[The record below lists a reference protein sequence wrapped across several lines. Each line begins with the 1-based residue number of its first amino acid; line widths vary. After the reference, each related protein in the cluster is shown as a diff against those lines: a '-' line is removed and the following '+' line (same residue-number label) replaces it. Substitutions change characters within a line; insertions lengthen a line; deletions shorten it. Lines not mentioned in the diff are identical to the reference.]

1 MVIFFLDRYS
11 RPYNIGIY
19 WEVSD
24 FSSKTAGSLLSQ
36 SPCSGTFIA
45 TPSFN
50 DSLRDPEHCHG
61 LNVPNFKANIDKAKT
76 NYEDNMVFCP
86 NLKKQIR
93 YISSAICLSP
103 LISRCLSYWKQL
115 CSNHCFLLLVVLASN
130 AIHCHTVSYSLTVTH
145 DPGLANCVS

>member
-19 WEVSD
+19 WEVSA

-86 NLKKQIR
+86 NFKKTDKIHKFSNMSFAINFPMSVLLKTTMLKPL
-93 YISSAICLSP
+93 LSFTSCVG
-103 LISRCLSYWKQL
+103 IKCHTLSYCVILPHGNTW
-115 CSNHCFLLLVVLASN
+115 SW
-130 AIHCHTVSYSLTVTH
+130 VS
-145 DPGLANCVS
+145 

>member
-11 RPYNIGIY
+11 RPYIGIY

-61 LNVPNFKANIDKAKT
+61 LNVPNFKANI
-76 NYEDNMVFCP
+76 E
-86 NLKKQIR
+86 LKKTDKIHKFSNMSFP
-93 YISSAICLSP
+93 INFPMSVLLKTTMLKPLLSFTSCVG
-103 LISRCLSYWKQL
+103 IKCHTLSYCVILPHGNTWEIQKYIEVHIN
-115 CSNHCFLLLVVLASN
+115 NHDQMIYSYPLVN
-130 AIHCHTVSYSLTVTH
+130 
-145 DPGLANCVS
+145 